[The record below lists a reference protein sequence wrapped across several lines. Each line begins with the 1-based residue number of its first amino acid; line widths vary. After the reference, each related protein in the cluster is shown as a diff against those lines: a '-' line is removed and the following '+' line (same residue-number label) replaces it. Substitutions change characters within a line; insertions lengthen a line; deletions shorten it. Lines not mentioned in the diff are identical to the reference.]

1 MGGGNLVT
9 QYVYGNSVETFA
21 MEAEVPLGKQ
31 PAFFPGKIIWYLH
44 LSSRFRRCRLQLR
57 GDYNFDYSD
66 FCHRDDMPWFSTI
79 QKTNGPGA

>member
-31 PAFFPGKIIWYLH
+31 PAFFPGKIIWYY
-44 LSSRFRRCRLQLR
+44 SRIR
-57 GDYNFDYSD
+57 
-66 FCHRDDMPWFSTI
+66 T
-79 QKTNGPGA
+79 